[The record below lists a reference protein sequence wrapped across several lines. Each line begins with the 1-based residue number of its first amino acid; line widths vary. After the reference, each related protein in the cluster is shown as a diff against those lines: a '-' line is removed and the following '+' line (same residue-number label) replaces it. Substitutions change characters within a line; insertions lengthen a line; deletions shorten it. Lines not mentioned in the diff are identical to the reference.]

1 MSVVP
6 DSHDPNSQGSLT
18 PPVVAAESAPAI
30 LDVQSVMSDIPQLQS
45 LAYALGDGARS
56 RISRLVYR

>member
-18 PPVVAAESAPAI
+18 PPVVAA
-30 LDVQSVMSDIPQLQS
+30 QSRRQFLMSS
-45 LAYALGDGARS
+45 RS
-56 RISRLVYR
+56 CQIFPSYNRLRMRS